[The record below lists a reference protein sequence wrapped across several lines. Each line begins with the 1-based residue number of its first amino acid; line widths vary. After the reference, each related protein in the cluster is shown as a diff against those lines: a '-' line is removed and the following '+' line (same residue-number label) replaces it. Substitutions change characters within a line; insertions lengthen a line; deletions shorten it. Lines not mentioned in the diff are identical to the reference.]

1 MKLFFFPFN
10 SYTQLSSLRV
20 LSSCIGYN
28 YLKCCKTSWIDQSRK
43 LVRVYLQIEKGAI
56 NALTIFEKN
65 TNKIAIP
72 VGLAVRICGSQPQ
85 GPGSTPGLEN
95 LLIF

>member
-1 MKLFFFPFN
+1 M
-10 SYTQLSSLRV
+10 
-20 LSSCIGYN
+20 
-28 YLKCCKTSWIDQSRK
+28 
-43 LVRVYLQIEKGAI
+43 RVYLQIEKGAI

-65 TNKIAIP
+65 TDKIDIP
-72 VGLAVRICGSQPQ
+72 VGLAFRICGSHPQ